1 MGATQKAERGS
12 PGGVGVQ
19 SSQEQARAGKSRQ
32 EQARAGKSRQE
43 QARRSRL
50 ERSSTIFTR

>member
-19 SSQEQARAGKSRQ
+19 SSQEQP
-32 EQARAGKSRQE
+32 RAGKSRQE

>member
-32 EQARAGKSRQE
+32 EQARAGKSRQGE
-43 QARRSRL
+43 VD
-50 ERSSTIFTR
+50 